1 MQRLK
6 GRHDIF
12 KNVNSLVEKIVLVVL
27 LRRNR
32 GEVRTEELVQR

>member
-6 GRHDIF
+6 DRHDIF

-32 GEVRTEELVQR
+32 GEVRTEELVKR